1 MAGSSSTP
9 RSKRA
14 TDLTWR
20 RAFAVALALAGTA
33 AGAQQTVTSSGPDKV
48 SVTIYRDP
56 YRSADRKMN
65 LGWLNG
71 YALISETRHVRLPA
85 GESSLRFEG
94 VAGGILPQSAIVSGL
109 PNGVV
114 EKNLDAELL
123 SPGNLLDR
131 SLGRRVHLRRT
142 WKKSGR
148 VIEEDAIVRSG
159 ADGAV
164 VLQTAEGFEA
174 LRCTGLNETI
184 LYDRVPEGLSAKPT
198 LSVRTRAAAPV
209 EADVTLSYLSWDFD
223 WQADYV
229 ATLSP
234 SEDRL
239 DLFAWVTLANSD
251 ETSFV
256 QADTQTIA
264 GHPNRSDYGRPDRQW
279 WKPLTLDCWPSATT
293 SDVGETRQEITVT
306 AARMR
311 ANDIGALPAVMVP
324 APPPPPPPPMQA
336 QQENLGD
343 LKLYRIPEPV
353 TVAAHSQ
360 KQVAML
366 HRTGVKVRLVY
377 RSDIVGR
384 GGSLPV
390 SRVLRMRNRTG
401 DGLGLPLPGGTM
413 ILFAGGAE
421 RPLLLGSGSL
431 EDKAVGEE
439 VEVIVGA
446 APGVRTRM
454 VVTGRTPHQISGRL
468 IVTSDR
474 DRPIFYEARFAGRAT
489 GKNLVRKNGRLV
501 WAAIVP
507 AHGSIVYRF
516 ALLQG
521 V

>member
-1 MAGSSSTP
+1 M
-9 RSKRA
+9 
-14 TDLTWR
+14 
-20 RAFAVALALAGTA
+20 ALALAISLTGTA
-33 AGAQQTVTSSGPDKV
+33 AGAQQVVTSSGPDKV

-56 YRSADRKMN
+56 FRSADRKMN

-148 VIEEDAIVRSG
+148 VVEEDAIVRSG
-159 ADGAV
+159 PDGAV
-164 VLQTAEGFEA
+164 VLQTADGFEA

-198 LSVRTRAAAPV
+198 LSVRTRTAVPV

-223 WQADYV
+223 WQANYV

-256 QADTQTIA
+256 HADTQTIA
-264 GHPNRSDYGRPDRQW
+264 GHPNRSDYDRPYHEFT
-279 WKPLTLDCWPSATT
+279 KPLQLRCWPSDT
-293 SDVGETRQEITVT
+293 T
-306 AARMR
+306 AAPID
-311 ANDIGALPAVMVP
+311 AIEAEDIGFLPDRNIHESLRRLPGVAMAAPLPP
-324 APPPPPPPPMQA
+324 AMQA

-353 TVAAHSQ
+353 TVAANSE

-366 HRTGVKVRLVY
+366 HRGNVKVRLVY
-377 RSDIVGR
+377 RSDVLGA
-384 GGSLPV
+384 GGWLPA
-390 SRVLRMRNRTG
+390 SRVLRMRNRAS

-413 ILFAGGAE
+413 MLFAGGGE
-421 RPLLLGSGSL
+421 RPLLLGSGAI
-431 EDKAVGEE
+431 EDKAVDEE
-439 VEVIVGA
+439 AEVTIGSASGIKTHMAV
-446 APGVRTRM
+446 TR
-454 VVTGRTPHQISGRL
+454 RTPQGVSGEL

-474 DRPIFYEARFAGRAT
+474 DRPIYYEARFAGPAR
-489 GKNLVRKNGRLV
+489 GKGLIRRNGRLV
-501 WAAIVP
+501 WAAMVP
-507 AHGSIVYRF
+507 AHGRIVYRF
-516 ALLQG
+516 KP
-521 V
+521 